1 MMKKNRLLKVAILL
15 LPLLLFSFLG
25 FGQTIKVNGTVK
37 DETGTTLPHVS
48 IMLKGTTKGTI
59 TDMNGKY
66 TIDVPS
72 AKAILVFSFVGYL
85 PQAIPVAG
93 KRVIDVNLV
102 VDAVSLGEV
111 VVVGYGTQRKEAV
124 TGSVA
129 SVKGSLIRETPAPNI
144 TQALQGRI
152 AGVDL
157 QATDSRPGATLQI
170 RIRGTRSLTAIND
183 PLVVLDG
190 IPFAGSIS
198 DISPDDIKSVDILKD
213 ASATAIYGSRGA
225 NGVILITT
233 NKGMKGSEAHV
244 TYNGYVGVKSA
255 IVYPMMNNTQFNA
268 LRTAANI
275 YQTPGTD
282 ESASVNT
289 DWQSLFYR
297 TAYVQNHDV
306 SVTGGTEKGSYLFG
320 MGYFADQAVIP
331 GQDYIR
337 YNLRGSVDQEI
348 GKYIHVGVTT
358 NSNYNITDGAGLGLY
373 GVLSMSPIAN
383 PYNADGS
390 LKTAVQMPLDKQW
403 VYTKGVINSLGDK
416 WKDQAKG
423 YGSYNSFFGE
433 VKIPGVEGLK
443 YRMNAGLNFNMRN
456 GGNYTGVGVFSGT
469 PDNAS
474 TASISYSLQTN
485 WAIENLLS
493 YDRTFAQ
500 KHKLNVVGMYST
512 EQSMYNSTYIS
523 ARNIPADAFQFYNI
537 GQSAAA
543 DISVLPGNQS
553 YWKKGLMSLMGR
565 MMYSYDDR
573 YMLSATFRDDASSVL
588 ATGHKW
594 HSYPA
599 LSAGW
604 NIMKESFMK
613 EFKVIDALKLR
624 AGYGQTSNQSVNPY
638 NTLGSL
644 NTNPYNFGT
653 SYATGYNVSTLPNPN
668 LGWEYSVTDNIA
680 LDFSLLKN
688 RISGTAEYYT
698 TNTKDLLMSVSLP
711 PTSGVGSYI
720 ANVGSTSNKGL
731 ELSLNGVILENHN
744 GWTWD
749 IGVNMYTN
757 KNKITALTS
766 GQSQDVVN
774 SWFVGYSLNNV
785 YDYKK
790 IGLWNTTDA
799 DYKYMTILQ
808 PNAQK
813 GMIKIQYTG
822 TYNADGSPTRAIN
835 ATDRQIKEL
844 DPKFQGGFNT
854 HVSYKG
860 FDLSMV
866 GGFQYGGT
874 LISTLYGP
882 AGYLNLLTGRRGN
895 INVDYWTPTNTGAAY
910 PVPSGTLSGDN
921 PMYASTLS
929 YFDGTF
935 VKIRTLTLG
944 YDVKQSWIKKF
955 GLSKLHVYVTAQNPL
970 ILFSE
975 YHKQSGMDPET
986 NSYGDAN
993 SAVASYSH
1001 RILTVGYNTPTTHN
1015 YLIGLN
1021 MSF

>member
-1 MMKKNRLLKVAILL
+1 MMKKNRLLLVATLL
-15 LPLLLFSFLG
+15 LPMLLFSFLG
-25 FGQTIKVNGTVK
+25 FAQTIKVNGSVK

-48 IMLKGTTKGTI
+48 IKVKGTTKGTI
-59 TDMNGKY
+59 TDINGKY
-66 TIDVPS
+66 SLDVS
-72 AKAILVFSFVGYL
+72 SKAVLVFSFVGYL
-85 PQAIPVAG
+85 PQEIPVAG
-93 KRVIDVNLV
+93 KRVIDVNLKLDV
-102 VDAVSLGEV
+102 VSIGEV

-124 TGSVA
+124 TGSVS
-129 SVKGSLIRETPAPNI
+129 SVKGDLVRETPASNI

-157 QATDSRPGATLQI
+157 QATDSKPGATLQI
-170 RIRGTRSLTAIND
+170 RIRGTRSLNASND

-190 IPFAGSIS
+190 IPFAGSIG
-198 DISPDDIKSVDILKD
+198 DISTDDIKSVDILKD

-233 NKGMKGSEAHV
+233 NKGMKGGEAHV

-255 IVYPMMNNTQFNA
+255 IDYPMMNGTQFIA
-268 LRTAANI
+268 LRKAANI
-275 YQTPGTD
+275 YQTNGTD
-282 ESASVNT
+282 ESNTVNT

-297 TAYVQNHDV
+297 TAMQTNHDV
-306 SVTGGTEKGSYLFG
+306 SVTGGTEKGSYMFG
-320 MGYFADQAVIP
+320 MGYYADQAVIP

-337 YNLRGSVDQEI
+337 YNIRGSVDQEI
-348 GKYIHVGVTT
+348 GKYIHVGFTT
-358 NSNYNITDGAGLGLY
+358 NNNYNITDGAGLGMY

-383 PYNADGS
+383 PYNADGTF
-390 LKTAVQMPLDKQW
+390 KTTVQMPLDLQY
-403 VYTKGVINSLGDK
+403 VYTKYGINHLGDK
-416 WKDQAKG
+416 WKDQTKG

-433 VKIPGVEGLK
+433 VKIPGIEGLK
-443 YRMNAGLNFNMRN
+443 YRMNVGLDFKMSN
-456 GGNYTGVGVFSGT
+456 GGNYTGVGIFSNT
-469 PDNAS
+469 PTNPS
-474 TASISYSLQTN
+474 TASISNSLTTH
-485 WAIENLLS
+485 WTIENLLT
-493 YDRTFAQ
+493 YDRTFAE
-500 KHKLNVVGMYST
+500 KHKLNFVGMYST
-512 EQSMYNSTYIS
+512 EASMYNSSYVS
-523 ARNIPADAFQFYNI
+523 AKNIPADAFQFYNL

-543 DISVLPGNQS
+543 DITVNPNYQGYNQT
-553 YWKKGLMSLMGR
+553 GLMSLMAR
-565 MMYSYDDR
+565 VMYSYDDR
-573 YMLSATFRDDASSVL
+573 YMLSATFRDDASSRL

-613 EFKVIDALKLR
+613 SVKVIDALKLR

-638 NTLGSL
+638 ATLGLL
-644 NTNPYNFGT
+644 NTAPYNFGT
-653 SYATGYNVSTLPNPN
+653 TYAMGYNVSTLPNPA
-668 LGWEYSVTDNIA
+668 LGWEYSVTDNVA

-688 RISGTAEYYT
+688 RLSGTAEYYT
-698 TNTKDLLMSVSLP
+698 TDTKNLLMSVNLP
-711 PTSGVGSYI
+711 PTSGVGSYL
-720 ANVGSTSNKGL
+720 ANVGSTSNKGF
-731 ELSLNGVILENHN
+731 EFSLNGVILNNYN

-749 IGVNMYTN
+749 MGVNLYTN
-757 KNKITALTS
+757 KNKVTALTS
-766 GQSQDVVN
+766 GQSQDVGN

-799 DYKYMTILQ
+799 DYKYLQILV
-808 PNAQK
+808 PGGKA
-813 GMIKIQYTG
+813 GMIKVQYTG
-822 TYNADGSPTRAIN
+822 TYNADGSPTRAIG
-835 ATDRQIKEL
+835 AADRQIREL

-854 HVSYKG
+854 HVAYKG
-860 FDLSMV
+860 FDLSIV
-866 GGFQYGGT
+866 GGFQIGGT

-895 INVDYWTPTNTGAAY
+895 INVDYWTPTNTGASY
-910 PVPSGTLSGDN
+910 PVPSGLLSGDN

-935 VKIRTLTLG
+935 LKIRNLTLG
-944 YDVKQSWIKKF
+944 YEVNQNWIKKF
-955 GLSKLHVYVTAQNPL
+955 GLSKLRIYATVQNPL
-970 ILFSE
+970 ILFSD

-993 SAVASYSH
+993 SAVSSYNH
-1001 RILTVGYNTPTTHN
+1001 RILTVGYNTPSTQN